1 MGHGTLDRPPSLAD
15 AVVAHIRDAIV
26 RGAYAPGR
34 SLTETGLAE
43 ELGTSRGTV
52 REALRE
58 LGGLGLVTRSPHRGA
73 VVPTLTARDAEETFT
88 LRASL
93 ESYAAQLAL
102 TRGNVD
108 DAALRVLAERVDAI
122 AAAAE
127 AGDLPGMVNADVEF
141 HASLSSLSGHTLLM
155 EHLTAIQHRSQW
167 LLFYSDAYRPRPD
180 VVVHAHREL
189 LEVLRGGDAS
199 RVAQAIDDHIT
210 GPGADIVASMV
221 EQESRGQEMLD
232 ASDNRTGGPQS

>member
-88 LRASL
+88 LRAAL

-102 TRGNVD
+102 ARGKLD

-180 VVVHAHREL
+180 VVV
-189 LEVLRGGDAS
+189 RGGDAS

-232 ASDNRTGGPQS
+232 AIDNSKGGAHR